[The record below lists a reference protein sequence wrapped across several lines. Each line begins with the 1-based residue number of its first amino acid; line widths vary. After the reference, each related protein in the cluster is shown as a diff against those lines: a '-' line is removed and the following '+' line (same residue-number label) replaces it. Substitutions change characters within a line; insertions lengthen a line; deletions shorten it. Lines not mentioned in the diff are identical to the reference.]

1 MLQMAEEIR
10 SEFQSTS
17 PVWGMTAKVYK
28 KEGSVLYL
36 CAKYFCVLGNRPGFL
51 RSRSGRGLGFW
62 GQRGCEGPG
71 KSMDT
76 SASHRGSED
85 HGVRGVV
92 AWFDAIM
99 ADFFGIVVSKVI
111 KPQAVLFLVHGRHQL
126 CFQGPQLGCVQ
137 DALK

>member
-1 MLQMAEEIR
+1 MGQG
-10 SEFQSTS
+10 
-17 PVWGMTAKVYK
+17 PVF
-28 KEGSVLYL
+28 E
-36 CAKYFCVLGNRPGFL
+36 
-51 RSRSGRGLGFW
+51 

-85 HGVRGVV
+85 QGVGGVV
-92 AWFDAIM
+92 AWFDAVM

-111 KPQAVLFLVHGRHQL
+111 KPQAVLFLVHCRHQL

-137 DALK
+137 DALKDAVLHTLAVIDALFRNFPQPAPPGGILCVYIIVN